1 MVSLPCRLS
10 SISLGQGQGPK
21 AAAMIQEGLA
31 KGNWVL
37 LQVELQFAY
46 SHQSAAS
53 DALT

>member
-1 MVSLPCRLS
+1 MRLQCRLS

-37 LQVELQFAY
+37 LQVQHQLAY
-46 SHQSAAS
+46 SHQ
-53 DALT
+53 